1 MIFADPPYFL
11 SNGGTQMRDVM
22 NMTSYRIVKS
32 FYTFL
37 SDKYF
42 EERE

>member
-1 MIFADPPYFL
+1 
-11 SNGGTQMRDVM
+11 MRDVM